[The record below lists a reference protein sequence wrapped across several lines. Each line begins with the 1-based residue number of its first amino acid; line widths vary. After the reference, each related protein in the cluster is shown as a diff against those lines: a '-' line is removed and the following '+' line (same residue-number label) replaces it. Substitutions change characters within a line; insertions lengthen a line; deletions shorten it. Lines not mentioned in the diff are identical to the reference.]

1 MRSDQVHIDADIV
14 RAMIFD
20 QFPEYLHE
28 RIEQLGSNGTVN
40 AIDRIGSSVA
50 AGNIRQLQHEIEHA
64 FVLSNGEEIRV
75 EFRGGSSG
83 AKILPLRRSSNN
95 HLKEPKLAVPSIMG
109 KFELGPPDRPH
120 RIELITKATTQAEK
134 RRTCPNRRA
143 SE

>member
-1 MRSDQVHIDADIV
+1 MMRSDQVHIDADIV

-50 AGNIRQLQHEIEHA
+50 AGNIRQLQYQIEHA
-64 FVLSNGEEIRV
+64 FVFSNGEEIRV
-75 EFRGGSSG
+75 EFRGGSPG

-95 HLKEPKLAVPSIMG
+95 HLKEPKLSLSNPSWG
-109 KFELGPPDRPH
+109 
-120 RIELITKATTQAEK
+120 
-134 RRTCPNRRA
+134 
-143 SE
+143 S